1 MLPSNRSRGTK
12 EAVMADKKKPK
23 VSDAT
28 ARILGSVPKGLNTGK
43 LPNSKFSGKAQGNAA
58 LNTAKRGM
66 R

>member
-1 MLPSNRSRGTK
+1 
-12 EAVMADKKKPK
+12 MADKKKPK